1 MRVGSFFTT
10 MGADGTMVCPFE
22 LKKSMKACRISALV
36 IIIATLSRLIFEVYR
51 AIFVNPVN
59 GAKGNLFRPHLQ
71 PDTGLRLAFMK
82 KIKYYYN
89 TNTLRYEKLETPLR
103 VKLLRVFGFVAAALV
118 TAALISYA
126 AFQFIGSPREKI
138 LAQQNKALNDNYKEL
153 EEDLKSIQQ
162 QMKELEKRD
171 NDVYRAIFEA
181 NPVPDSARAKEL
193 EVKQEIAKVERIQD
207 HQLAASITNTLNN
220 LKSRITAQ
228 KKSYEQVEDLVK
240 NKEQLLSHTP
250 AIQPVSNKDLSRIAS
265 GFGSRIDPVYKTVK
279 FHYGLDFAAPQGTP
293 IYATAD
299 GTVTTAGSTGN
310 GYGNHVIINHG
321 YGYETLY
328 GHMVRVKARNGQ
340 VIKRGEVIGWVGST
354 GKSTGPHCHYE
365 VHKYGDK
372 IDPIYFFYNDL
383 TPAQFDLLLKK
394 AAASNQSLD

>member
-1 MRVGSFFTT
+1 
-10 MGADGTMVCPFE
+10 
-22 LKKSMKACRISALV
+22 
-36 IIIATLSRLIFEVYR
+36 
-51 AIFVNPVN
+51 
-59 GAKGNLFRPHLQ
+59 
-71 PDTGLRLAFMK
+71 MK

-118 TAALISYA
+118 TAALISYV
-126 AFQFIGSPREKI
+126 AFQFIGSPNEKR
-138 LAQQNKALNDNYKEL
+138 LRDQNKALRENYSEM
-153 EEDLKSIQQ
+153 EDELKSVQQ

-181 NPVPDSARAKEL
+181 NPIPDSARAKEL
-193 EVKQEIAKVERIQD
+193 ADKLEAATVEKIMD
-207 HQLAASITNTLNN
+207 NQLVASIIQTLNN
-220 LKSRITAQ
+220 LKSRIKAQ
-228 KKSYEQVEDLVK
+228 KKSYDQVDELVK

-328 GHMVRVKARNGQ
+328 GHMVRVKVNNGQ
-340 VIKRGEVIGWVGST
+340 TVKRGEVIGWVGST

-365 VHKYGDK
+365 VNKYGDK

-383 TPAQFDLLLKK
+383 SPAQFDQLLKK